1 MNENSYLNILK
12 ENNVKK
18 QFESNLFIP
27 KIGEKYYYINDWWNL
42 HNDYEDAIRT
52 DTREE
57 YETEDIIFVMNK
69 VSRTLEEAVEHYKFL
84 KVEAELKLAI
94 AKLNEEW
101 TPDWNNENQR
111 KFYIYYNHS
120 NNKLY
125 IHSAYSEQRTSNES
139 SLLFLK
145 DSESTR
151 FIIENYKKQLL
162 IYFGAENE

>member
-57 YETEDIIFVMNK
+57 YETEDIIFVRNK
-69 VSRTLEEAVEHYKFL
+69 VSRTLEEAVEYYKFL
-84 KVEAELKLAI
+84 KAEAELKLAI
-94 AKLNEEW
+94 AKINEEW
-101 TPDWNNENQR
+101 TPDWKNENQR
-111 KFYIYYNHS
+111 KCHIYYNHS
-120 NNKLY
+120 NNEFNVNSFY
-125 IHSAYSEQRTSNES
+125 QYNCNPNIIY
-139 SLLFLK
+139 LK
-145 DSESTR
+145 DDSDAQTMINLYSKELKT
-151 FIIENYKKQLL
+151 
-162 IYFGAENE
+162 YFGVLDEQ

>member
-57 YETEDIIFVMNK
+57 YETEDIIFVRNK

-84 KVEAELKLAI
+84 KAEAELKLAI
-94 AKLNEEW
+94 AKINKEW
-101 TPDWNNENQR
+101 TPDWNNENQP

-120 NNKLY
+120 NNKFNVS
-125 IHSAYSEQRTSNES
+125 SAYRYN
-139 SLLFLK
+139 FNPNIIYLK
-145 DSESTR
+145 DDSDAQTMINLYSKELKT
-151 FIIENYKKQLL
+151 
-162 IYFGAENE
+162 YFGVLDEQ

>member
-57 YETEDIIFVMNK
+57 YETEDIIFVRNK

-84 KVEAELKLAI
+84 KAEAELKLAI
-94 AKLNEEW
+94 AKINNGW
-101 TPDWNNENQR
+101 TPNWNNENQR
-111 KFYIYYNHS
+111 KWYIYYAYNS
-120 NNKLY
+120 NKLY
-125 IHSAYSEQRTSNES
+125 MDSTYSVQRTSNES
-139 SLLFLK
+139 YLLFLK

-151 FIIENYKKQLL
+151 FIIKNYKKQLL